1 MSKNSDNTV
10 CFVIEA
16 VFRLFLSINL
26 TTLQLTGIMR
36 PKIISFFLILLL
48 LFNIPLISGQERM
61 LRSETTEEVQHRASE
76 LSAAFRH
83 ASERVIPA
91 AVKIVSR
98 LQTTEDREAMQLQ
111 IPALKTLPGQR
122 NPGDSAGTGI
132 LIDPKGIVLT
142 NNHVIARAKEIEV
155 ELPDGRKYYAK
166 KYRHD
171 PETDLAVIWL
181 DVPEKE
187 DLPYAV
193 FGDSD
198 TMEIGDWVLA
208 IGNPFELDSTVSAG
222 IISAKGRLLRQV
234 RRTEFLQTDA
244 AINPGNSGGP
254 LINLKGEIIGI
265 NTAILSR
272 TGTNQGIGFAL
283 PSNNAQWVAQQI
295 IAKGKVERAWLG
307 VITKALTPWEIRR
320 LELKQ
325 RNGVL
330 VEYSLQNSPAEEAG
344 LKEDDVI
351 LSFDGQPVNAVYQ
364 LQRLTERA
372 KLNEEHEIIFVRAGK
387 RYKITVDMKPMPL
400 SVGLAGSVLGE
411 SVQSYV
417 DTTLNLL
424 LVQATEPMLARL
436 RLNGRQ
442 GLIVLTTIPGGRA
455 EKAGINVGMLI
466 AKVDGKSVPT
476 RNAYIT
482 ARNESDLSNGI
493 TLDVV
498 LPGGAEQKIVI
509 KLGQ

>member
-1 MSKNSDNTV
+1 MSLK
-10 CFVIEA
+10 A
-16 VFRLFLSINL
+16 
-26 TTLQLTGIMR
+26 
-36 PKIISFFLILLL
+36 ISFHFILLL
-48 LFNIPLISGQERM
+48 FLVPFTLGQENAAQ
-61 LRSETTEEVQHRASE
+61 SVPADGVQQRASE
-76 LSAAFRH
+76 LSAAFRN

-91 AVKIVSR
+91 AVKIISH
-98 LQTTEDREAMQLQ
+98 LQTTEDREAMQIQ
-111 IPALKTLPGQR
+111 IPALRTLPGRR
-122 NPGDSAGTGI
+122 NPGDSSGTGI
-132 LIDPKGIVLT
+132 LIDSKGIVLT
-142 NNHVIARAKEIEV
+142 NNHVIARAREIEV

-181 DVPEKE
+181 DVAETDE
-187 DLPYAV
+187 LPYAV

-198 TMEIGDWVLA
+198 AMEIGDWVLA

-222 IISAKGRLLRQV
+222 IISAKGRLLQQV
-234 RRTEFLQTDA
+234 QRTEFLQTDA

-283 PSNNAQWVAQQI
+283 PSNNAQWVAKQI

-307 VITKALTPWEIRR
+307 VVTKPLTLWDIRR

-325 RNGVL
+325 RTGVL
-330 VEYSLQNSPAEEAG
+330 VEYPLQNSPAEEA

-372 KLNEEHEIIFVRAGK
+372 KLGEDHEIIFIRGGK
-387 RYKITVDMKPMPL
+387 RYKIVVEMKPMPPTA
-400 SVGLAGSVLGE
+400 GLIGSVLGD

-417 DTTLNLL
+417 DNTLSLL
-424 LVQATEPMLARL
+424 LVQATEPILARL
-436 RLNGRQ
+436 KLSGRQ
-442 GLIVLTTIPGGRA
+442 GLVVLATIPGGRA
-455 EKAGINVGMLI
+455 EKAGVNIGMLI
-466 AKVDGKSVPT
+466 TKVDGKNVPT
-476 RNAYIT
+476 RSAYVA

>member
-1 MSKNSDNTV
+1 MSSNYFKTV
-10 CFVIEA
+10 LILI
-16 VFRLFLSINL
+16 LFLFFE
-26 TTLQLTGIMR
+26 
-36 PKIISFFLILLL
+36 PSF
-48 LFNIPLISGQERM
+48 ISGQENER
-61 LRSETTEEVQHRASE
+61 RSSVVSGDAQQSGVQQRASE
-76 LSAAFRH
+76 LSAAFRN
-83 ASERVIPA
+83 ASEQVIPA
-91 AVKIVSR
+91 TVKVISH
-98 LQTTEDREAMQLQ
+98 LQTTEDREAMQVQ
-111 IPALKTLPGQR
+111 IPALRTLPGQR

-181 DVPEKE
+181 EVADDDE
-187 DLPYAV
+187 LPFAV
-193 FGDSD
+193 FGNSD
-198 TMEIGDWVLA
+198 AMEIGDWVLA

-222 IISAKGRLLRQV
+222 IISAKGRLLQQV
-234 RRTEFLQTDA
+234 QRTEFLQTDA

-254 LINLKGEIIGI
+254 LINLKAEIIGI

-307 VITKALTPWEIRR
+307 VITKPLTLWEIRR

-325 RNGVL
+325 RTGVL
-330 VEYSLQNSPAEEAG
+330 VEYPLQNSPAEEAG
-344 LKEDDVI
+344 FKEDDVI

-372 KLNEEHEIIFVRAGK
+372 KIGEEHEIVFIRAGK
-387 RYKITVDMKPMPL
+387 RYKVMVDLKPMPL
-400 SVGLAGSVLGE
+400 SAGLIGSVLGN

-424 LVQATEPMLARL
+424 LIQATEPILGRL
-436 RLNGRQ
+436 KLSGRQ
-442 GLIVLTTIPGGRA
+442 GLVVLTTIPGGRA
-455 EKAGINVGMLI
+455 EKAGIRVGTLI
-466 AKVDGKSVPT
+466 TKVDGKTVPT
-476 RNAYIT
+476 RNAYIA

-493 TLDVV
+493 TLDIV
-498 LPGGAEQKIVI
+498 LPGGAEQKIII

>member
-1 MSKNSDNTV
+1 
-10 CFVIEA
+10 
-16 VFRLFLSINL
+16 
-26 TTLQLTGIMR
+26 MR
-36 PKIISFFLILLL
+36 PKTISLFLILF
-48 LFNIPLISGQERM
+48 LFFDISFIFSQEHAAH
-61 LRSETTEEVQHRASE
+61 SEVSEAVQHRASE

-91 AVKIVSR
+91 AVKIISHI
-98 LQTTEDREAMQLQ
+98 QTTEDREAMQLH

-132 LIDPKGIVLT
+132 LIDPQGIVLT
-142 NNHVIARAKEIEV
+142 NHHVIARAKEIEI

-166 KYRHD
+166 KYRYD
-171 PETDLAVIWL
+171 TETDLAVIWL
-181 DVPEKE
+181 DVATDE

-208 IGNPFELDSTVSAG
+208 IGNPFDLDSTVSAG

-234 RRTEFLQTDA
+234 QRTEFLQTDA

-272 TGTNQGIGFAL
+272 TGINQGIGFAL

-307 VITKALTPWEIRR
+307 VITKPLTLWEIRR

-325 RNGVL
+325 RTGVL

-351 LSFDGQPVNAVYQ
+351 LSFNGQPVNTVYQ

-372 KLNEEHEIIFVRAGK
+372 NLNEEHEIIFVRTGK
-387 RYKITVDMKPMPL
+387 RYKVMVDMKPLPL
-400 SVGLAGSVLGE
+400 SIGLVGSVLGE

-417 DTTLNLL
+417 DTILNLL

-436 RLNGRQ
+436 RLSGRQ
-442 GLIVLTTIPGGRA
+442 GLIVLATIPGGRA
-455 EKAGINVGMLI
+455 EKAGVTVGILI
-466 AKVDGKSVPT
+466 TKVDGKSVPT
-476 RNAYIT
+476 RSAYIT

-498 LPGGAEQKIVI
+498 LPGGEERKIMI

>member
-1 MSKNSDNTV
+1 MEYKTV
-10 CFVIEA
+10 
-16 VFRLFLSINL
+16 LF
-26 TTLQLTGIMR
+26 
-36 PKIISFFLILLL
+36 IIILC
-48 LFNIPLISGQERM
+48 LFSNHPFISGQENERDSV
-61 LRSETTEEVQHRASE
+61 LSGRTQQVLSGEVQELSDKIQQRASE
-76 LSAAFRH
+76 LSAAFRN
-83 ASERVIPA
+83 ASEQVIPA
-91 AVKIVSR
+91 TVKVISH
-98 LQTTEDREAMQLQ
+98 LQTTEDREAMQIQ
-111 IPALKTLPGQR
+111 IPALRTLPGQR

-142 NNHVIARAKEIEV
+142 NNHVIARAKEIEA

-181 DVPEKE
+181 DVPETD

-193 FGDSD
+193 FGNSD

-222 IISAKGRLLRQV
+222 IISAKGRLLKQV
-234 RRTEFLQTDA
+234 QRTEFLQTDA

-307 VITKALTPWEIRR
+307 VITKPLTPWEIRR
-320 LELKQ
+320 LALKQ
-325 RNGVL
+325 RTGVL
-330 VEYSLQNSPAEEAG
+330 VEYPLQNSPAEKAG

-364 LQRLTERA
+364 LQRLSERA
-372 KLNEEHEIIFVRAGK
+372 KLDKEHEIIFIRDGK
-387 RYKITVDMKPMPL
+387 RYKIIVDMKPMPP
-400 SVGLAGSVLGE
+400 SAGLIGSMLGN

-417 DTTLNLL
+417 DTALNLL
-424 LVQATEPMLARL
+424 LIQATEPILVRL
-436 RLNGRQ
+436 KLSGRQ
-442 GLIVLTTIPGGRA
+442 GLVVLTTIPDGRA
-455 EKAGINVGMLI
+455 EKAGIRVGTLI
-466 AKVDGKSVPT
+466 TKVDGKAVPT
-476 RNAYIT
+476 RNAYIA

-498 LPGGAEQKIVI
+498 LPGGEEQKIVI
-509 KLGQ
+509 RLGQ